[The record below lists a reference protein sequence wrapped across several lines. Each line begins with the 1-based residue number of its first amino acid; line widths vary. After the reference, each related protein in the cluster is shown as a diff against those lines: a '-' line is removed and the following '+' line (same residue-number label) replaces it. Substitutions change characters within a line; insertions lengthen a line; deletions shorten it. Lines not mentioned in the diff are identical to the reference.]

1 MSTLTPTTETNQS
14 AINKIIRMEWTHE
27 LTRKE
32 TDLIY
37 TLAVSNERH
46 IRDLIHDL
54 CDRAYEMQVEE
65 AKEMT
70 RASILGI
77 FDRKK

>member
-1 MSTLTPTTETNQS
+1 
-14 AINKIIRMEWTHE
+14 MEWTHE

-32 TDLIY
+32 TDMIY

-54 CDRAYEMQVEE
+54 HDRAFEMQLEE

-70 RASILGI
+70 RASILDI